1 MEDAKMAN
9 KHMKRECKLKLPQTK
24 MPPHL
29 QHQMLLGYGELEWSV
44 SSWNVKCYNH
54 LDLDII
60 QPFLLNIY
68 LRET

>member
-1 MEDAKMAN
+1 MQIKVTTNQDATSLTAPN
-9 KHMKRECKLKLPQTK
+9 
-24 MPPHL
+24 
-29 QHQMLLGYGELEWSV
+29 LLGYGELEWSV